1 MGSWVCGCGFV
12 GVSVDKFDTDLFGE
26 GKFNLLAVGFSE
38 SSGTFLDGDF
48 RVFDGG
54 NLDGTFFLDGIALDN
69 GQADGFVDAGL
80 LRGGV
85 GNSNGDIDGGD
96 NRDIVG
102 GFLGNFLAVVVSV
115 TSVSVSAISV
125 VSGLADSDHLDI
137 GNLLEGNFDGFG
149 NGVFA
154 DLFVRVG
161 ADFLWDYFDGF
172 NTDGLGD
179 GVSVWD
185 INDNLDGEGDIV
197 TFGGNGWGTDLSDF
211 SHVNNGAVVFGFF
224 ITVSVVRGRVTVSRG
239 GVMVSRGGVSVNGG
253 GVSVSVCGSGV
264 GWASKGEGEE
274 SQDSECLKVQK
285 FHINTLKL
293 CEKKAGLKL

>member
-1 MGSWVCGCGFV
+1 VGSWVCGCGFV

-85 GNSNGDIDGGD
+85 GNSNGDIDGCD

-115 TSVSVSAISV
+115 SSVSVSAISV

-137 GNLLEGNFDGFG
+137 SDFLEGNFDGFG
-149 NGVFA
+149 DGVFA
-154 DLFVRVG
+154 NLFVRVG
-161 ADFLWDYFDGF
+161 ADFLGDYFDGF
-172 NTDGLGD
+172 NTDSLGD
-179 GVSVWD
+179 SVSVWD

-224 ITVSVVRGRVTVSRG
+224 ITVSMVRG
-239 GVMVSRGGVSVNGG
+239 GVTVGSGMVSITSVRLSHSHSGKGG
-253 GVSVSVCGSGV
+253 
-264 GWASKGEGEE
+264 
-274 SQDSECLKVQK
+274 
-285 FHINTLKL
+285 
-293 CEKKAGLKL
+293 